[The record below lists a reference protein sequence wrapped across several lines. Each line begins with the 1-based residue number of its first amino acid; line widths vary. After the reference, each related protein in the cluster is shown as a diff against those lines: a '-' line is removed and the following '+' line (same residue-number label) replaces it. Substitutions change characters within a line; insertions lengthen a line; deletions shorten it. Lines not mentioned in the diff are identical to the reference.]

1 MTIQPTDEELEKS
14 ANDFINAN
22 QEKGQAFYFS
32 SELPYFLNEGTEY
45 DPLIALLRNAWNQ
58 GATAAKERAM
68 TAVLEPLGEGCSTES
83 ELLLRRAWDRVRLS

>member
-14 ANDFINAN
+14 ANDFIHAN
-22 QEKGQAFYFS
+22 QEKGQAFYLS
-32 SELPYFLNEGTEY
+32 SKLPYFLNEGTEY

-58 GATAAKERAM
+58 GATAAKKRAM

-83 ELLLRRAWDRVRLS
+83 EILLRRAWERVLRS